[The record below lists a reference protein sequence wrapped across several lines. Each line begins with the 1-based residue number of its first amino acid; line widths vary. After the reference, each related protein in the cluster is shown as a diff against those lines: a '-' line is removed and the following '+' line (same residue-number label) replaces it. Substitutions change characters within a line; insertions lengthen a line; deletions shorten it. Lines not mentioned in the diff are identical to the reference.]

1 MNQEIHPFSVLVRN
15 EPGVLSRVAGL
26 LSRRGF
32 NIESLSVGETADPA
46 FSRMTIIVRGSEID
60 MEQVRKQ
67 LDRLV
72 EVVKVADLFHQPRLE
87 METALIKVAAR
98 ASQWNRIIDT
108 ATRFQAQV
116 ADTGPREL
124 LLAFA
129 GSGHGLDD
137 LVRALRPF
145 GIMELAR
152 TGLVSMARCRKA
164 ADEIGRPNQKQETSL
179 RISGG
184 ETVYPNN
191 QT

>member
-1 MNQEIHPFSVLVRN
+1 MKEEIHPFSVLVRN

-32 NIESLSVGETADPA
+32 NIKSLSVGETADPGL
-46 FSRMTIIVRGSEID
+46 SRMTISVRGREPD

-87 METALIKVAAR
+87 MEAALIKVAAR
-98 ASQWNRIIDT
+98 ASQWSRIID
-108 ATRFQAQV
+108 AANRFQARV

-124 LLAFA
+124 ILAFV
-129 GSGHGLDD
+129 GPGTGLED

-152 TGLVSMARCRKA
+152 TGRVSMARCRKA
-164 ADEIGRPNQKQETSL
+164 AEEIRRNPGKQETSL
-179 RISGG
+179 RISG
-184 ETVYPNN
+184 EKP
-191 QT
+191 